1 MEAQPFSFKELQ
13 AQSSHRQRSFKFSSS
28 CTDNRTVY
36 QFSQALNKNKNETF
50 YSPDIR
56 RDLILGEKLLP

>member
-13 AQSSHRQRSFKFSSS
+13 TQSSHRQRSFKFSSS
-28 CTDNRTVY
+28 CPDNRTPY
-36 QFSQALNKNKNETF
+36 QFSQALNKNKNKTF